1 VSSALQ
7 CEILDLRHFS
17 ASSLRPVLDEE
28 SRLWSDRLRWDYRTS
43 ADLLLQYLDSRVLPG
58 YVAVENGRISGYV
71 FCVYEEHKAIIG
83 DVFSLSTAS
92 ADVEGQLLRHLIEL
106 LRHSPGIDRIECQ
119 LLLHP
124 HGLHAEIFREAGFK
138 LFRRLFMELDL
149 SHFEGSPSTPALPD
163 GLALNT
169 WRENDF
175 HPAGY
180 LIADAYSG
188 HLDSFIND
196 QYRSV
201 GGSLRFLHNIVRF
214 PGCGLFDPASSRTLT
229 RKADGSLAGVL
240 LCSRVRDDIGHV
252 TQVCVARDQR
262 RLGLG
267 KRLIEECAE
276 NLQGRGFRGLTL
288 TVTEEN
294 ANAVELYRRVGFVE
308 KHSFD
313 AMVWDRSWRW
323 TNESLA
329 G

>member
-1 VSSALQ
+1 MSSALQ
-7 CEILDLRHFS
+7 LEILDLRHFS
-17 ASSLRPVLDEE
+17 ASSLRPVLEEE
-28 SRLWSDRLRWDYRTS
+28 SRLWSERLQWDYRSS

-58 YVAVENGRISGYV
+58 YVAVENGRILGYA
-71 FCVYEEHKAIIG
+71 FCVYEDHKAIIG
-83 DVFSLSTAS
+83 DVFSLSGAS
-92 ADVEGQLLRHLIEL
+92 SEVEGHLLRHLVEL
-106 LRHSPGIDRIECQ
+106 LQHSPGIDRVECQ

-124 HGLHAEIFREAGFK
+124 HGLHAEIFRQSGFK
-138 LFRRLFMELDL
+138 LYRRLFMELDL
-149 SHFEGSPSTPALPD
+149 SQLEDMPPSRSPLPQ
-163 GLALNT
+163 GISMGT

-180 LIADAYSG
+180 LIADAYDG

-214 PGCGLFDPASSRTLT
+214 PGCGLFDPPSSRTLT
-229 RKADGSLAGVL
+229 RTVDGSLAGVL
-240 LCSRVRDDIGHV
+240 LCSRVRDDVGHV
-252 TQVCVARDQR
+252 TQVCVAKKQR

-267 KRLIEECAE
+267 LRLIEECAQ
-276 NLQGRGFRGLTL
+276 NLRGRGFRGLTL

-313 AMVWDRSWRW
+313 AMVWDRSWRYM
-323 TNESLA
+323 
-329 G
+329 

>member
-1 VSSALQ
+1 MSPALQ
-7 CEILDLRHFS
+7 FEILDLRHFS
-17 ASSLRPVLDEE
+17 ASSLKPVLDEE
-28 SRLWSDRLRWDYRTS
+28 SRLWSERLQWDYRTS
-43 ADLLLQYLDSRVLPG
+43 ADLLLQYLDSRALPG
-58 YVAVENGRISGYV
+58 YVALENGRVSGYV

-83 DVFSLSTAS
+83 DVFSLAS
-92 ADVEGQLLRHLIEL
+92 AAADVESELLRHLIEL

-124 HGLHAEIFREAGFK
+124 HGSHAEIFRQAGFK

-149 SHFEGSPSTPALPD
+149 SCFEKSPSLPALPE
-163 GLALNT
+163 GLVLST

-180 LIADAYSG
+180 LIADAYDG

-201 GGSLRFLHNIVRF
+201 AGSLRFLHNIVRF
-214 PGCGLFDPASSRTLT
+214 PGCGLFDPPSSRVLT
-229 RKADGSLAGVL
+229 RRVDGSLAGVL

-252 TQVCVARDQR
+252 TQVCVARNQR

-267 KRLIEECAE
+267 LRLIEECAE
-276 NLQGRGFRGLTL
+276 NLHGRGFRGLTL

-313 AMVWDRSWRW
+313 AMVWDRSWYW
-323 TNESLA
+323 TNES
-329 G
+329 

>member
-7 CEILDLRHFS
+7 YEILDLRHFS
-17 ASSLRPVLDEE
+17 ASNLRPVLDEE

-58 YVAVENGRISGYV
+58 YVALENGRISGYV

-83 DVFSLSTAS
+83 DVFSLSNAS
-92 ADVEGQLLRHLIEL
+92 AEVEGQLLRHLIEL
-106 LRHSPGIDRIECQ
+106 LRHSPGIDRVECQ

-124 HGLHAEIFREAGFK
+124 HGLHAETFRQAGFK
-138 LFRRLFMELDL
+138 LFRRLFMDLDL
-149 SHFEGSPSTPALPD
+149 SEFEAVKRRSPFPE
-163 GLALNT
+163 GLKLSA

-214 PGCGLFDPASSRTLT
+214 PGCGLFDPPSSRTLMRT
-229 RKADGSLAGVL
+229 DGSLAGVL
-240 LCSRVRDDIGHV
+240 LCSRVRDDVGHV
-252 TQVCVARDQR
+252 TQVCVAKDQR
-262 RLGLG
+262 QLGLG
-267 KRLIEECAE
+267 RLLIEECAE
-276 NLQGRGFRGLTL
+276 NLRGRGFRGLTL

-294 ANAVELYRRVGFVE
+294 TNAVELYRRIGFVE

-313 AMVWDRSWRW
+313 AMVWDRSWH
-323 TNESLA
+323 
-329 G
+329 

>member
-1 VSSALQ
+1 MQ
-7 CEILDLRHFS
+7 FEILDLRHFS

-58 YVAVENGRISGYV
+58 YVAVENGRIAGYV

-83 DVFSLSTAS
+83 DVFSLSSAA
-92 ADVEGQLLRHLIEL
+92 ADVEDQLLRHLIEL
-106 LRHSPGIDRIECQ
+106 LRHSPGIDRVECQ

-149 SHFEGSPSTPALPD
+149 SEFEMSTPRPTRPE
-163 GLALNT
+163 GLALT
-169 WRENDF
+169 SWRENDF

-180 LIADAYSG
+180 LIADAYGG

-196 QYRSV
+196 QYRTV

-229 RKADGSLAGVL
+229 RTEDGSLAGVL
-240 LCSRVRDDIGHV
+240 LCSRVRDDVGHV
-252 TQVCVARDQR
+252 TQVCVAKNQR
-262 RLGLG
+262 QLGLG
-267 KRLIEECAE
+267 RLLIEECAA
-276 NLQGRGFRGLTL
+276 NLRGRGFRGLTL

-294 ANAVELYRRVGFVE
+294 TNAVELYRRIGFVE

-323 TNESLA
+323 PVES
-329 G
+329 

>member
-1 VSSALQ
+1 MSSALQ
-7 CEILDLRHFS
+7 FEILDLRHFS
-17 ASSLRPVLDEE
+17 ANSLRPVLDEE

-58 YVAVENGRISGYV
+58 YVAVENGRIAGYV
-71 FCVYEEHKAIIG
+71 FCVYEDHKAIIG
-83 DVFSLSTAS
+83 DVFSLSESS
-92 ADVEGQLLRHLIEL
+92 AEVESQLLRHLLEL

-124 HGLHAEIFREAGFK
+124 HGLHAEVFREAGFK

-149 SHFEGSPSTPALPD
+149 SQFSMPMPQPPLPEGIV
-163 GLALNT
+163 LNP

-201 GGSLRFLHNIVRF
+201 SGSLRFLHNIVRF
-214 PGCGLFDPASSRTLT
+214 PGCGLFDPPSSKTMT
-229 RKADGSLAGVL
+229 RAANGALAGML
-240 LCSRVRDDIGHV
+240 LCSRVREDIGHV
-252 TQVCVARDQR
+252 TQVCVARDHR
-262 RLGLG
+262 GLGLG
-267 KRLIEECAE
+267 ARLIEECAE
-276 NLQGRGFRGLTL
+276 NLRGRGFRGLTL

-294 ANAVELYRRVGFVE
+294 TNAVELYRRIGFRE
-308 KHSFD
+308 EHSFD

-323 TNESLA
+323 AKES
-329 G
+329 